1 MLRTLCLS
9 LALAALLAGCQP
21 PEQKTST
28 AQPAQTPADQSKPM
42 QATTDAPVFWQARL
56 NAVLPE
62 FGHRNWI
69 VVADSAFPTYTDP
82 AIETVVT
89 NEDHVT
95 VVEAAM
101 KAINASIHV
110 RPVIY
115 LDKELEAVPDSSAP
129 GADAFRAKFDEL
141 RAGADVTRILHE
153 ELLAKLA
160 QVGKTYKI
168 LVLKTNGVVPY
179 TTVFMELN
187 AKYWSASQEAALRE
201 ALGQKP
207 PTAVPKPG
215 DAANKTP
222 AKL

>member
-1 MLRTLCLS
+1 MVRSLCLA
-9 LALAALLAGCQP
+9 LAFAALLAGCQP
-21 PEQKTST
+21 PEPAAPST
-28 AQPAQTPADQSKPM
+28 QPSTDQTRTVASKPE
-42 QATTDAPVFWQARL
+42 TPSGWEARL
-56 NAVLPE
+56 AEALPE

-82 AIETVVT
+82 AIQTVVT
-89 NEDHVT
+89 NEDHVV
-95 VVEAAM
+95 VVEKAM
-101 KAINASIHV
+101 KAIEASIHV

-129 GADAFRAKFDEL
+129 GADAFRKKFDEL

-160 QVGKTYKI
+160 RVGKTYKI

-201 ALGQKP
+201 ALGQKSS
-207 PTAVPKPG
+207 TAGPKPEEPKP
-215 DAANKTP
+215 AATEN
-222 AKL
+222 L